1 MKRIK
6 VNIIIPPSHFATPF
20 RGISFSILDS
30 RKTKRCLVFP
40 RVMPHPTP
48 SPPKKRKEERDEQIP
63 LLYHCLVKSEIS
75 HKFIAPTPTCPAVGI
90 CTHLEMAEADERSS

>member
-6 VNIIIPPSHFATPF
+6 VNIIIPPSHFSAPF

-30 RKTKRCLVFP
+30 RKTEVSGIPKSHTP
-40 RVMPHPTP
+40 SNP
-48 SPPKKRKEERDEQIP
+48 SPPKEKEERDEQIP
-63 LLYHCLVKSEIS
+63 LLYHCLVKTEIS